1 MRVRLQIPQDSYFLL
16 AVWIKQPTC
25 LDDSERYTAHLAPD
39 CGVYDVRGES
49 DVSAITVAR
58 LDRKDCDS
66 RKLAGEHS
74 RQTRPKPRFLT
85 SLEEAGT

>member
-49 DVSAITVAR
+49 DIECNLGS
-58 LDRKDCDS
+58 
-66 RKLAGEHS
+66 
-74 RQTRPKPRFLT
+74 
-85 SLEEAGT
+85 